1 MRNAHVY
8 FQSVNR
14 EKFSKGVQFLLHH
27 FLPATNTEVCFVS
40 VNNLKNTVMNLQPMG
55 REWCLIGRLYQLL
68 ICRQVKGR
76 IIQKAEEKYSEYK
89 AEKEKRTSYGRLSIT
104 PSLDDGE
111 GAISLPPGVV
121 TIKILINFYTPDG
134 AFLSNTTQWG
144 QCWAAVVASQKLS

>member
-1 MRNAHVY
+1 MSA
-8 FQSVNR
+8 
-14 EKFSKGVQFLLHH
+14 
-27 FLPATNTEVCFVS
+27 
-40 VNNLKNTVMNLQPMG
+40 NNLKNTVMNLQPMG

-134 AFLSNTTQWG
+134 AFLSNTTQ
-144 QCWAAVVASQKLS
+144 